1 MSFQCTTSLPRGF
14 DRRSHE
20 EPWAPTRA
28 RRSFCRKDLHVVFFH
43 ERYWVVFR
51 AICQAHI
58 QWCHLPGRSWKCV
71 GWGGARGR
79 NTRSIII
86 IVVIIIIIVIF
97 FFFFIIFFFFFF
109 LQFEYNDVKCKS
121 FNDGLWDNE
130 DEKTKPFGNLLSFVL
145 SRRKNIFCYRL
156 PSLIASHRKK
166 NAPECRNF
174 QVRWEMPTVP
184 RYETGWESV
193 GKMVVDTKPWKPLG
207 IPLHFQE
214 SADVSKIN
222 KGKSV
227 NKFYGNQWLKKN
239 QQLQRIYVEGIP

>member
-28 RRSFCRKDLHVVFFH
+28 RRSFCRKDFHVVFFH

-86 IVVIIIIIVIF
+86 IVVIIIIIV
-97 FFFFIIFFFFFF
+97 IFFFFFF

-166 NAPECRNF
+166 NTPSKEKHPRMSKLPGQMGDANSPKVWNRMGI
-174 QVRWEMPTVP
+174 RWEDGRWHEALKT
-184 RYETGWESV
+184 
-193 GKMVVDTKPWKPLG
+193 LG
-207 IPLHFQE
+207 NPSLFSGIRGCF
-214 SADVSKIN
+214 
-222 KGKSV
+222 
-227 NKFYGNQWLKKN
+227 KN
-239 QQLQRIYVEGIP
+239 